1 MKPIFL
7 AASLLFAFSTAAF
20 AGAGEYDNL
29 CAMGLAIGKRIPTDC
44 SVSETINGKTYCFG
58 NETAKTIFMKNA
70 EENLAKAEAAYTS
83 KK

>member
-1 MKPIFL
+1 MKQLIL
-7 AASLLFAFSTAAF
+7 AGSLLFAFAAAAF
-20 AGAGEYDNL
+20 AGTGEYDDL
-29 CAMGLAIGKRIPTDC
+29 CAMGLALGKKIPTDC

-83 KK
+83 QK